1 MWDRKLERTE
11 QYFKK
16 KKQTKKE
23 KPKLDIKLTKKSKR
37 KESFKN
43 D

>member
-11 QYFKK
+11 QYLKK
-16 KKQTKKE
+16 KKKE
-23 KPKLDIKLTKKSKR
+23 KPKPSKQAVEKNKR
-37 KESFKN
+37 KESLKN

>member
-11 QYFKK
+11 QYLKK
-16 KKQTKKE
+16 KKKE
-23 KPKLDIKLTKKSKR
+23 KPKPSKQAVEKNKR

>member
-11 QYFKK
+11 KYLKK
-16 KKQTKKE
+16 KKRE
-23 KPKLDIKLTKKSKR
+23 KPKPIKQTVEKNKR
-37 KESFKN
+37 KEKQVN